1 MLVVLA
7 GGPIAAPLE
16 AGLSEELEAEVVVGD
31 LVGEVPRA
39 VAVRFAC
46 CGFNEERTIT
56 EGLDIGV
63 VERVDVHGQS
73 TGMLREVVGGSD
85 VAVAE
90 T

>member
-7 GGPIAAPLE
+7 GGPVTAPLE
-16 AGLSEELEAEVVVGD
+16 TGLGEELEAEVVVGD

-39 VAVRFAC
+39 VAVRFA
-46 CGFNEERTIT
+46 GGGLDEQRTVV
-56 EGLDIGV
+56 EGLDVGV
-63 VERVDVHGQS
+63 VERVDIDGQS